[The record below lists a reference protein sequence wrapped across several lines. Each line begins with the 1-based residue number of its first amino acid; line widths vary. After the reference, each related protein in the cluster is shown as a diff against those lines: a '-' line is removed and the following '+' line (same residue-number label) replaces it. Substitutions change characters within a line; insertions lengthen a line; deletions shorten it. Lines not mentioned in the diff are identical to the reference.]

1 MINPLTLR
9 RRTPETDQLL
19 VRSGKWES
27 LFEVHSR
34 RYAVEG
40 NRIVIQL
47 KNFRQ
52 LALMG

>member
-1 MINPLTLR
+1 LKISSKP
-9 RRTPETDQLL
+9 
-19 VRSGKWES
+19 W
-27 LFEVHSR
+27 SR